1 MQVAH
6 TIVTIS
12 SSRVPVPLS
21 PAFAPPVSTS
31 VTAVIMSRIY
41 AVGEVTKTIWVW
53 YEDIR
58 EQEIMDG
65 IS

>member
-1 MQVAH
+1 MQVAN
-6 TIVTIS
+6 TIITIS

-31 VTAVIMSRIY
+31 VDAVIMSRMS
-41 AVGEVTKTIWVW
+41 AVGEVAKNIWVW
-53 YEDIR
+53 HQDVR
-58 EQEIMDG
+58 EQEIVDG

>member
-1 MQVAH
+1 MPVAN
-6 TIVTIS
+6 TVITIS

-31 VTAVIMSRIY
+31 VDTVIMSRMSAI
-41 AVGEVTKTIWVW
+41 GEVTKTILVW
-53 YEDIR
+53 HQDVR
-58 EQEIMDG
+58 EQEIVDG